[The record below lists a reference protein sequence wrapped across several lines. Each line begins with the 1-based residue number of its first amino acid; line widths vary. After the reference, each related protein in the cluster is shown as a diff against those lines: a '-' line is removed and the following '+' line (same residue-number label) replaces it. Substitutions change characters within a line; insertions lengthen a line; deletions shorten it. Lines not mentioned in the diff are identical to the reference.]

1 MDQSQKSEGSAEGPL
16 SVEECAW
23 RKKRLTSDEDERDAA
38 EFNAM
43 VEEGR
48 ECQSHPEN
56 YESDVWPLS
65 GELDSETDSFT
76 CGTETLPEMAII
88 IENLYIN

>member
-16 SVEECAW
+16 SEECAW

-48 ECQSHPEN
+48 GCQSHSEN
-56 YESDVWPLS
+56 YESDVWLLP
-65 GELDSETDSFT
+65 GDLDSDADSFT
-76 CGTETLPEMAII
+76 RRADTLPETAII
-88 IENLYIN
+88 IENLYVN

>member
-1 MDQSQKSEGSAEGPL
+1 
-16 SVEECAW
+16 
-23 RKKRLTSDEDERDAA
+23 
-38 EFNAM
+38 M

-48 ECQSHPEN
+48 ECQSYPEN
-56 YESDVWPLS
+56 YESDVCPLS

-76 CGTETLPEMAII
+76 CRTETLPEMAII

>member
-1 MDQSQKSEGSAEGPL
+1 MDQSQKNEGSAKGPL
-16 SVEECAW
+16 SEECAW

-48 ECQSHPEN
+48 GCQSYPKD

-65 GELDSETDSFT
+65 GDLDSEADSFT
-76 CGTETLPEMAII
+76 RRADTLPEMAII